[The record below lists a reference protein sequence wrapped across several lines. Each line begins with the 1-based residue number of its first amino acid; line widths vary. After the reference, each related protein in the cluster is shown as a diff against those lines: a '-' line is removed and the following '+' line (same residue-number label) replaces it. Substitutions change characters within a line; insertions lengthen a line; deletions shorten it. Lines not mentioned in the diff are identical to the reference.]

1 MSAREAYIAARSG
14 APRSSRPSAPKSG
27 GPAGGPTREQKAFD
41 AGQQERQREVKVQEN
56 KKPSQDEINQQDQS
70 IVAKIGHGD
79 IEQGYIGDEAFKK
92 TVPAGQ
98 HKLRTQYD
106 RLLAKYGDD
115 FAETSQAKVL
125 ANYLSGV
132 PVERG
137 GGLGARDPD
146 YGGGEIPEYDQ
157 AGNFITKARRAEA
170 EAYRKQQL
178 GIMGLSNKLPGFMN
192 TQNTGFNKDNF
203 NFELA
208 RLGLSPEQYQ
218 NYIRQ
223 LIAADPRQGNTLGK
237 ENFGNPL
244 EDILA
249 KGMQFVPGIGALSR
263 ILPKADLTESQ
274 AYGEGNKLF
283 YDTSVPTQDRSG
295 GAGIPSLYGGPI
307 TQDYG
312 FEDKDKLL
320 QVVLGYGPMDR
331 MNYTAVMPRE
341 GYQYSYDQQG
351 RRYEIPIGGNQSGG
365 TTYGGNPFTF
375 REGRPNIPPM
385 AIGDK
390 FKTGVASL
398 APTTID
404 YASMGPQYGGYVN
417 QGISDPRF
425 ASYLQNLQMFPRRS

>member
-1 MSAREAYIAARSG
+1 MSAREAYIAGRSG

-283 YDTSVPTQDRSG
+283 YDTSMPREDRSG
-295 GAGIPSLYGGPI
+295 GAGIPSLPQFQDKMDI
-307 TQDYG
+307 T
-312 FEDKDKLL
+312 KPSLSS
-320 QVVLGYGPMDR
+320 
-331 MNYTAVMPRE
+331 
-341 GYQYSYDQQG
+341 QYSM
-351 RRYEIPIGGNQSGG
+351 IPEQYMGFFDSPFNKPVAGG
-365 TTYGGNPFTF
+365 
-375 REGRPNIPPM
+375 M
-385 AIGDK
+385 AITPVQLPDGSTIQFGD
-390 FKTGVASL
+390 TGSAAQFQQYLDSIGVNYSNPGIVEKIANTPATGIPSL
-398 APTTID
+398 APTSID

-417 QGISDPRF
+417 QGINDPRF
-425 ASYLQNLQMFPRRS
+425 ASYFQNLQMFPRRS